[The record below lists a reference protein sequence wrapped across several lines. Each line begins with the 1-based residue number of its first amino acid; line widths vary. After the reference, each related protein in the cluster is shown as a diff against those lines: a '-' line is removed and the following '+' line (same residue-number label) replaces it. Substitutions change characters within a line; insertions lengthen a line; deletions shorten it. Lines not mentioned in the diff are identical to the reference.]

1 MRLRIDFKSIK
12 FRVWLCFL
20 VFAVVIVGFMWFLQ
34 IFFMDNYYEY
44 MKTKTATDTAT
55 QLASDYRSDDQSSFF
70 ASVTEASRDT
80 DLYIQVEE
88 NGLIIYPQDVSD
100 YQYAQYVTQAKSLL
114 SKSKLNSVS
123 KTINT
128 RQGKNKILIYAGYLD
143 RETNAVMYMVTPLY
157 PVASTMSI
165 IRSQL
170 VYIMILSL
178 ALAFILSFYL
188 STRISKPIRNIT
200 KSAQR
205 LADGDYGAVFHN
217 KGEYT
222 EIQNLTDT
230 LNKTS
235 FELQK
240 TTRLQR
246 DLMSNVSH
254 DLRTPLTMIK
264 SYAEM
269 IRDLSGDDPVKREK
283 HLNTIIEE
291 AGRLNVFVNDLLELS
306 RMQSGT
312 AQLHLTD
319 FDICEMMR
327 QLISPYH
334 VLELQEGYEI
344 TLTCP
349 DIQYVTADE
358 DKITR
363 VISNLLSNAVKYCGA
378 DKQIIV
384 NIKHW
389 GPIIHIEI
397 TDHGIGIKPEEL
409 QSIWD
414 RYYQTSSHHVRSTTG
429 SGLGLS
435 IVKQILQLHKAKFGV
450 ESKVGR
456 GTTFWFE
463 LPAAETPPEAK
474 DGEAEDGSD

>member
-188 STRISKPIRNIT
+188 STRISKP
-200 KSAQR
+200 
-205 LADGDYGAVFHN
+205 
-217 KGEYT
+217 
-222 EIQNLTDT
+222 
-230 LNKTS
+230 
-235 FELQK
+235 
-240 TTRLQR
+240 
-246 DLMSNVSH
+246 
-254 DLRTPLTMIK
+254 
-264 SYAEM
+264 
-269 IRDLSGDDPVKREK
+269 
-283 HLNTIIEE
+283 
-291 AGRLNVFVNDLLELS
+291 
-306 RMQSGT
+306 
-312 AQLHLTD
+312 
-319 FDICEMMR
+319 
-327 QLISPYH
+327 
-334 VLELQEGYEI
+334 
-344 TLTCP
+344 
-349 DIQYVTADE
+349 
-358 DKITR
+358 
-363 VISNLLSNAVKYCGA
+363 
-378 DKQIIV
+378 
-384 NIKHW
+384 
-389 GPIIHIEI
+389 
-397 TDHGIGIKPEEL
+397 
-409 QSIWD
+409 
-414 RYYQTSSHHVRSTTG
+414 
-429 SGLGLS
+429 
-435 IVKQILQLHKAKFGV
+435 
-450 ESKVGR
+450 
-456 GTTFWFE
+456 
-463 LPAAETPPEAK
+463 
-474 DGEAEDGSD
+474 

>member
-254 DLRTPLTMIK
+254 DLRTPLTMVK
-264 SYAEM
+264 AYA
-269 IRDLSGDDPVKREK
+269 
-283 HLNTIIEE
+283 
-291 AGRLNVFVNDLLELS
+291 ELS

>member
-1 MRLRIDFKSIK
+1 MRLKIDFKSIK
-12 FRVWLCFL
+12 FRVWMSFL
-20 VFAVVIVGFMWFLQ
+20 IFAVIIVGFMWFFQ
-34 IFFMDNYYEY
+34 IFFMNNYYEY

-55 QLASDYRSDDQSSFF
+55 QLASDYKNEDQESFF
-70 ASVTEASRDT
+70 ASVTEASRDN
-80 DLYIQVEE
+80 DIYIQVEQS
-88 NGLIIYPQDVSD
+88 GLIIYPQDPSA
-100 YQYAQYVTQAKSLL
+100 YTYEKYVTQAKELL
-114 SKSKLNSVS
+114 KKSKLQSVS
-123 KTINT
+123 RTIHT
-128 RQGKNKILIYAGYLD
+128 GQSKNNILIYAKYLD
-143 RETNAVMYMVTPLY
+143 EDSKAVMYMVTPLY
-157 PVASTMSI
+157 PVASTMKI

-178 ALAFILSFYL
+178 ALALILSFYL
-188 STRISKPIRNIT
+188 STRISRPIRNLA
-200 KSAQR
+200 KSARR
-205 LADGDYGAVFHN
+205 LEDGDYGAVFHS

-240 TTRLQR
+240 TSKLQR

-291 AGRLNVFVNDLLELS
+291 ADRLNVFVNDLLELS

-319 FDICEMMR
+319 FDICEMTR
-327 QLISPYH
+327 QLIEPYR
-334 VLELQEGYEI
+334 VLEVQEGYSIEYNH
-344 TLTCP
+344 P
-349 DIQYVTADE
+349 DVQYVSADRE
-358 DKITR
+358 KITR

-378 DKQIIV
+378 DKKIIV

-389 GPIIHIEI
+389 GPTIHMEII
-397 TDHGIGIKPEEL
+397 DHGIGIKPEEL

-414 RYYQTSSHHVRSTTG
+414 RYYQTSSHHVRSSTG

-435 IVKQILQLHKAKFGV
+435 IVKQILQLHNAKFGV
-450 ESKVGR
+450 ESKIGK

-463 LPAAETPPEAK
+463 LPAAKSPE
-474 DGEAEDGSD
+474 EQ

>member
-1 MRLRIDFKSIK
+1 MRFKIDFKSIK
-12 FRVWLCFL
+12 FRVWLSFL
-20 VFAVVIVGFMWFLQ
+20 IFAVIIVGFMWFLQ
-34 IFFMDNYYEY
+34 IFFMNNYYEY
-44 MKTKTATDTAT
+44 MKTKTATDTAA
-55 QLASDYRSDDQSSFF
+55 QLASDYKTDDQESFF
-70 ASVTEASRDT
+70 ASVTEASRDN
-80 DLYIQVEE
+80 DIYIQVEQS
-88 NGLIIYPQDVSD
+88 GLIIYPQDPSD
-100 YQYAQYVTQAKSLL
+100 YEYGKYVTRTKSLL
-114 SKSKLNSVS
+114 SKSKLQSVS
-123 KTINT
+123 RTIHT
-128 RQGKNKILIYAGYLD
+128 GQGKNNILIYAKYLD
-143 RETNAVMYMVTPLY
+143 EDSETIMYMVTPLY
-157 PVASTMSI
+157 PMASTKKI

-170 VYIMILSL
+170 VYIMIISL

-188 STRISKPIRNIT
+188 SDRISRPIRNIT
-200 KSAQR
+200 KSARR
-205 LADGDYGAVFHN
+205 LGDGDYGAVFHSR
-217 KGEYT
+217 GEYT
-222 EIQNLTDT
+222 EIQNLTDS

-240 TTRLQR
+240 TSNLQR

-291 AGRLNVFVNDLLELS
+291 ADRLNVFVNDLLELS

-319 FDICEMMR
+319 FDICETTR
-327 QLISPYH
+327 QLMEPYH
-334 VLELQEGYEI
+334 VLELQDGYSIEYNH
-344 TLTCP
+344 P
-349 DIQYVTADE
+349 DVQYVNADR
-358 DKITR
+358 DKINR

-378 DKQIIV
+378 DKKIIV

-389 GPIIHIEI
+389 GPTIHMEFI
-397 TDHGIGIKPEEL
+397 DHGIGIKPEEL

-414 RYYQTSSHHVRSTTG
+414 RYYQTSSHHVRSSTG

-435 IVKQILQLHKAKFGV
+435 IVKQILQLHNAKFGV

-463 LPAAETPPEAK
+463 LPAAEPPE
-474 DGEAEDGSD
+474 EQ